1 MVENHIQDHF
11 DARLVQGLDHGA
23 ELIGMRTDLGIDAIS
38 RMRREEGHGAVAPI
52 VGETM
57 ASYLPY
63 LGIVKFE
70 DRLQFHRGYTQR
82 LEVRNFLDYP
92 QESSGMA
99 HFGTGRAGEAADMHF
114 IDDGFI
120 HRAA

>member
-1 MVENHIQDHF
+1 MW
-11 DARLVQGLDHGA
+11 
-23 ELIGMRTDLGIDAIS
+23 
-38 RMRREEGHGAVAPI
+38 REERHGAVAPI

-57 ASYLPY
+57 AVHLPY

-70 DRLQFHRGYTQR
+70 DRQQFHRGYAQR
-82 LEVRNFLDYP
+82 LEVRDLLNYP
-92 QESSGMA
+92 QEGSGMA